1 MPFVAES
8 IENLER
14 RIEELRAAVRRA
26 VMARDPARAKAM
38 RAELRSAERDWEQA
52 LTDLADEAE
61 TNIESSK
68 PEMPLVPVREQV
80 HHALTLLS
88 VPAAPKLIAEVHA
101 AFYGASATG
110 IAASKLT
117 HLRRDE
123 ERSFR
128 TARHSRPYYLC
139 SALTAEHLAPARGL
153 LAISTWPLERRII
166 GPLSLRVDFLTAAIN
181 VTERAARMPE
191 QEPGVTRLLWRFAST
206 IPGAAEP
213 HGAVDAA
220 TVVKAAQAELDVHV
234 VADQS
239 QREAA
244 AERARRQMDE
254 AEQLFGSKL
263 RVVRETA

>member
-1 MPFVAES
+1 MAES
-8 IENLER
+8 IENIER

-26 VMARDPARAKAM
+26 VMARDLARARAL
-38 RAELRSAERDWEQA
+38 RAELRSAEKDWEQS
-52 LTDLADEAE
+52 LTDLTDEAE
-61 TNIESSK
+61 LDTAPSK
-68 PEMPLVPVREQV
+68 PQAPLVSVREQV

-110 IAASKLT
+110 IAAGKLT

-166 GPLSLRVDFLTAAIN
+166 GPLSPRVDFLTAAIR
-181 VTERAARMPE
+181 VAERATRMPKE
-191 QEPGVTRLLWRFAST
+191 DLGVTRLLWRFAAT
-206 IPGAAEP
+206 IPGAVEP
-213 HGAVDAA
+213 RGAASAA
-220 TVVKAAQAELDVHV
+220 TVVAAAQAELNVHV
-234 VADQS
+234 AADQS
-239 QREAA
+239 QREEAA
-244 AERARRQMDE
+244 DRARRQMDE
-254 AEQLFGSKL
+254 PEQLFGSRL
-263 RVVRETA
+263 RVLRGTA

>member
-1 MPFVAES
+1 MLIVADS
-8 IENLER
+8 IENIER

-26 VMARDPARAKAM
+26 VMARDPARARGL
-38 RAELRSAERDWEQA
+38 RAELRSAERDWEQS

-61 TNIESSK
+61 LDTAPSK
-68 PEMPLVPVREQV
+68 PQAPLVPVREQV

-88 VPAAPKLIAEVHA
+88 VPAAPKLIAEVQA

-110 IAASKLT
+110 IVAGKLT

-166 GPLSLRVDFLTAAIN
+166 GPLSLRVDFLTAAIK
-181 VTERAARMPE
+181 VAERATRMLE
-191 QEPGVTRLLWRFAST
+191 EDSGVTRLLWRFATT
-206 IPGAAEP
+206 IPGAAQP

-220 TVVKAAQAELDVHV
+220 TVIKAAQAELDVHV

-244 AERARRQMDE
+244 ADRARRQMDE

-263 RVVRETA
+263 RVLRGTA